1 MYIKKIHIENFKK
14 FKGPF
19 DLELNEDLNIIVGN
33 NEAGKSTIIEAI
45 FLALTGMFRGKY
57 LRNELS
63 QYLFNKDIVKD
74 YISSVKA
81 GNAQKPP
88 KALIEVYFGG
98 EDAPALFNGSHN

>member
-45 FLALTGMFRGKY
+45 F
-57 LRNELS
+57 
-63 QYLFNKDIVKD
+63 
-74 YISSVKA
+74 
-81 GNAQKPP
+81 
-88 KALIEVYFGG
+88 
-98 EDAPALFNGSHN
+98 